1 MKKTCAM
8 VMALAAAGAAAAGT
22 LTVKFGSAM
31 EVIEG
36 GVTNTYAQ
44 NATFTPTAIPC
55 IYFMRPANMAEGERT
70 FAIKGDEYISGT
82 YLHWR
87 FPQYGDSNWVRVA
100 LDPYPAEDTTVT
112 LTGYKTS
119 NFFYADAEHGND
131 DWDGTTADIPTKEVI
146 DAGGT
151 IPGPKKSLQA
161 ANDVA
166 TGDYPIVFAAPGVY
180 NTGVATNVT
189 YSKDG
194 ETPYPCIRRLIATK
208 SGIGFIATEGA
219 ENTFIVGA
227 PDTSDAN
234 GNGTESVSG
243 VYMHA
248 GNAQFLQGF
257 TITGCYAPANPTG
270 NNQFGPAFCS
280 GGTYAYCLD
289 CVISNNY
296 SLSEVTGGTYGS
308 TCYGVMERAR
318 IIENESYRFT
328 TRYGVFISCIFAG
341 NVITWQDSTGS
352 NRALHYNS
360 QTYFCTYDLRNRL
373 QKEGRKRVED
383 NDSSLRAALVYG
395 LTEKSETTTNAT
407 RWLSKS
413 MAIDAPL
420 FANADARD
428 YRLGV
433 KSPAKNLSSYEE
445 DLNSRA
451 RMVMTSDVDGRMPV
465 LHDGKLT
472 LGAVWNEP
480 QVWYVAQDGGND
492 ANDGTSPE
500 TSKATINAAI
510 ALSFS
515 GDTIRV
521 APGMYGAEEG
531 DHRTSASANAG
542 FRVIVPEGITLEST
556 DGAEK
561 TFIVG
566 ADAPAENIDNE
577 TYKTGEGGVR
587 CVCASNGAVVC
598 GFTLTGGRGVGGSS
612 GSNSAAAFY
621 SPTALGATI
630 EDCIVSNNAAYS
642 QTIRQAVV
650 KRCRVFE
657 NAAICDLKSGAAGSA
672 CSWYGSI
679 IDKNKG
685 DGTVYNADI
694 IENCTIGGNNAKLT
708 VANPQVVDARTVS
721 VVINNSVILG
731 GRQYGADSKISCS
744 NCLITGSGVT
754 SWSAVPEAKRYNT
767 EISTTVKASVDSEYR
782 PSLGEFAGID
792 MEGAE
797 YSDALGDK
805 DVYGNP
811 RVLNGAIDVG
821 AVEYDWRP
829 KFAQAVGKR
838 KSLTLTL
845 TDVSPSV
852 TTNAAGGLLIPSGV
866 VAGTISECGKFT
878 FAFELSGGSIE
889 AFVGGESKGVF
900 PAGGQ
905 PVVLEIPDADTE
917 FRFVFTPDSESPA
930 SAVLRRISAGKGFV
944 VSFR

>member
-55 IYFMRPANMAEGERT
+55 IYMMRPANMAEGERT
-70 FAIKGDEYISGT
+70 FAIESDEKIYNN
-82 YLHWR
+82 YNHWR
-87 FPQYGDSNWVRVA
+87 FPQYGDGNWVRVA

-112 LTGYKTS
+112 LTGRKTS

-131 DWDGTTADIPTKEVI
+131 EWDGTADYEHRDESNGK
-146 DAGGT
+146 
-151 IPGPKKSLQA
+151 GPKKSLQA
-161 ANDVA
+161 ANDAA

-180 NTGVATNVT
+180 DTGVATN
-189 YSKDG
+189 YSSG
-194 ETPYPCIRRLIATK
+194 TSNPCIRRLIATK
-208 SGIGFIATEGA
+208 SKIGIIATEGA

-234 GNGTESVSG
+234 GNGPESVSG

-248 GNAQFLQGF
+248 SNAQFLQGF
-257 TITGCYAPANPTG
+257 TITGCYAPFHPAG
-270 NNQFGPAFCS
+270 NNQYGTAFCS
-280 GGTYAYCLD
+280 GGAYAYCLD

-296 SLSEVTGGTYGS
+296 AVSHDPNVTIAGTYAA
-308 TCYGVMERAR
+308 TCYGIIERAR
-318 IIENESYRFT
+318 IIENESYKFLSK
-328 TRYGVFISCIFAG
+328 YGVFISCIFAG
-341 NVITWQDSTGS
+341 NRITWQDSTSS
-352 NRALHYNS
+352 NRALHNYG
-360 QTYFCTYDLRNRL
+360 QTYFCTYDLRNKL
-373 QKEGRKRVED
+373 QPAGRQRVED
-383 NDSSLRAALVYG
+383 DDSSLRATLVYG
-395 LTEKSETTTNAT
+395 LTTKSTTTTNAT

-465 LHDGKLT
+465 LHDGKLS

-500 TSKATINAAI
+500 TAKATINAAI
-510 ALSFS
+510 ALSFAGS
-515 GDTIRV
+515 CDTIRV
-521 APGMYGAEEG
+521 APGTYGAEEG
-531 DHRTSASANAG
+531 DRRTSDAATAG
-542 FRVIVPEGITLEST
+542 FRVIVPEDVTLEST

-577 TYKTGEGGVR
+577 TYKTGVGGVR
-587 CVCASNGAVVC
+587 CVYGRDGSTVR
-598 GFTLTGGRGVGGSS
+598 GFTLTGGRGVGVNS
-612 GSNSAAAFY
+612 GSNAGAGFY
-621 SPTALGATI
+621 STAALGATV
-630 EDCIVSNNAAYS
+630 EDCIISNNAAYS
-642 QTIRQAVV
+642 YTIYQAVV

-657 NAAICDLKSGAAGSA
+657 NAAISDSKSGAAGSG

-685 DGTVYNADI
+685 NGTVYNAVA
-694 IENCTIGGNNAKLT
+694 IENCTIGANNAQLT
-708 VANPQVVDARTVS
+708 ASNPMVVDMRAGS
-721 VVINNSVILG
+721 VAINNSVILG
-731 GRQYGADSKISCS
+731 GRQYGADSKVSCS
-744 NCLITGSGVT
+744 NSLITGSGVT
-754 SWSAVPEAKRYNT
+754 SWNSVPEAKRYNT